1 MQDILQFFLVFLQF
15 QLKNTGDR
23 VAIAVSPEEEDYDLD
38 LHVDIYGNV
47 IGNIS
52 IPPQNYFRLN
62 IYGDVEGDI
71 KFGDIQFADTTAD
84 TKTPEN
90 QVGIVLQPGNSLV
103 KHFVLKTTKWLF
115 FPPVN
120 HTFQIQVRYEFDDK
134 LHIDTLPFTINIK
147 APMRSSI
154 IGAIIGSFF
163 GYMFNN

>member
-1 MQDILQFFLVFLQF
+1 
-15 QLKNTGDR
+15 
-23 VAIAVSPEEEDYDLD
+23 
-38 LHVDIYGNV
+38 
-47 IGNIS
+47 
-52 IPPQNYFRLN
+52 
-62 IYGDVEGDI
+62 
-71 KFGDIQFADTTAD
+71 
-84 TKTPEN
+84 
-90 QVGIVLQPGNSLV
+90 LV